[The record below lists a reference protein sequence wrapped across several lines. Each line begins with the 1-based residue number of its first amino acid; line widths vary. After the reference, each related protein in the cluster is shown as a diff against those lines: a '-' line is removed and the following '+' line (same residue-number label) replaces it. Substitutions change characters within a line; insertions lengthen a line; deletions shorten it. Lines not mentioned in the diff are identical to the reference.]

1 MGGARL
7 ELPAKFSEYCQRAP
21 LHPLEQDQ
29 SEVDCGAAKAR
40 IFPSVCPFQ
49 FLPLTPVFFSSRDSK
64 DDRRKL
70 RNLDLI
76 VLFLL
81 VL

>member
-7 ELPAKFSEYCQRAP
+7 ELPAKFSEYCQSAP

-29 SEVDCGAAKAR
+29 SEEECGAAKAR
-40 IFPSVCPFQ
+40 VFPSVCPFQ
-49 FLPLTPVFFSSRDSK
+49 YLPFTPAFYSSRDST